1 MRVWSSLSCVRLVR
15 SLPPPSTC
23 NRRFFALNNN
33 RLFHSSRIMSDLMLS
48 LTAPNGRQYSQPIGL
63 FINNEFVASKDGDK
77 FGTIS
82 PAYVSP
88 QPCSISKEG

>member
-1 MRVWSSLSCVRLVR
+1 MRVWSSLSGVRLVR
-15 SLPPPSTC
+15 SLPPSTC
-23 NRRFFALNNN
+23 NRRFSIFNNN
-33 RLFHSSRIMSDLMLS
+33 RPFHSSRIMSDLMLS

-63 FINNEFVASKDGDK
+63 FINNEFVTSKAGNK

-88 QPCSISKEG
+88 AQ

>member
-1 MRVWSSLSCVRLVR
+1 MRVWSSLSGVRLVR
-15 SLPPPSTC
+15 SLPPSTC
-23 NRRFFALNNN
+23 NRRFSIFNN
-33 RLFHSSRIMSDLMLS
+33 RLFHSSRIMSDPMLS

-63 FINNEFVASKDGDK
+63 FINNEFVISKAGNK

-88 QPCSISKEG
+88 AQ